1 MAKIQNPENQK
12 GEKLATEINV
22 SESLKN
28 LSEEIHS
35 LEYIV
40 SSITNETMPVTFGL
54 DINVSTNLENVNL
67 EGEEKQLTDAK
78 AAKAYTDKALE
89 TAKAYTDEKV
99 EEETTRATERED
111 SIEVALNA
119 EIERATTR
127 ENAIENSFNNHADDT
142 IKHFKEG
149 EHEQVFSANSLL
161 YSSNKNILSEDGGT
175 YYGIQ
180 FTPEEKLTINK
191 ISILRRDSSAS
202 GITSK
207 YLAIFTN
214 DKNFITISKG
224 VAGTIVDDICN
235 WEFDNISLEAGI
247 TYKFIFPNSESNSF
261 SSATQVNLRALEV
274 SEKTN
279 LSFISNTNGDL
290 DSSSYVPSIAIYGE
304 GRLFAT
310 IDEVA
315 PHISNNIIHL
325 TPDEKETVISLKS
338 ANINNLYD
346 RADNITSVSNNTITF
361 SDGNTAVLEPESIIS
376 AQYAFRAANT
386 TSSQLTEFN
395 KRTVY
400 AHIDGTIETATGVD
414 NASQS
419 SATQH
424 CRYEQDLV
432 DQDDEVTQSLST
444 LINGTGMFVRS
455 KLTLFND
462 DLTCL
467 TNGKSMFASN
477 YELTEFKSPLP
488 SLVYAKGMFTGC
500 RKLTKWRVKLP
511 SLVIGNNMF
520 SSIANDPANYMQ
532 LAEVDTCLPNLTIA
546 RQMFYR
552 CYNLTK
558 FHVPSTSFSNLYDA
572 QEMFQFTKITSINGN
587 FESLEN
593 GERMFADGP
602 TLDAASVQNIAETI
616 RDWSEGYPG
625 MTDDARPIIS
635 LGNIDTSND
644 DILNALNKIVEKGW
658 DVEPDPSQI
667 ATLDSNTIGFF
678 ARVSYTLSNKTH
690 IDENGNQ
697 CSLILVPTLQ
707 WIMNKNVWSPMVSSI
722 EEAETYFNLSK
733 IETPEEPV

>member
-1 MAKIQNPENQK
+1 MAKIQNPQNER
-12 GEKLATEINV
+12 GEVLATEVNV
-22 SESLKN
+22 SESFKN

-35 LEYIV
+35 LDYIT
-40 SSITNETMPVTFGL
+40 SSITKETIPVRFDL
-54 DINVSTNLENVNL
+54 DINVSTNLENVDL

-78 AAKAYTDKALE
+78 AAKNYTDKALE

-99 EEETTRATERED
+99 GEETTRATERED
-111 SIEVALNA
+111 SIEAALNA

-127 ENAIENSFNNHADDT
+127 ENAIENSFNDHADDT

-180 FTPEEKLTINK
+180 FTPKETLTINK
-191 ISILRRDSSAS
+191 ISILRRDSSAA
-202 GITSK
+202 GIGSK
-207 YLAIFTN
+207 YLAIFTD

-235 WEFDNISLEAGI
+235 WGFDNITLEAGI
-247 TYKFIFPNSESNSF
+247 SYKFIFPGSDSSSF
-261 SSATQVNLRALEV
+261 SSATQVSLRALKV
-274 SEKTN
+274 REKTN

-325 TPDEKETVISLKS
+325 TPEEKTTVISLKS
-338 ANINNLYD
+338 TNINNLYD
-346 RADNITSVSNNTITF
+346 RADNVATVSNNIITF
-361 SDGNTAVLEPESIIS
+361 SNGNTAELESENIIS

-386 TSSQLTEFN
+386 TSSQLTSFN
-395 KRTVY
+395 QRTVY
-400 AHIDGTIETATGVD
+400 AHIDGTI
-414 NASQS
+414 QS
-419 SATQH
+419 STTQH

-432 DQDDEVTQSLST
+432 DQDDEATQSLST

-477 YELTEFKSPLP
+477 YELMEFKSPLP
-488 SLVYAKGMFTGC
+488 SLVYGKGMFTGC

-511 SLVIGNNMF
+511 SLVIANNMF
-520 SSIANDPANYMQ
+520 SSTASNEADYMQ

-546 RQMFYR
+546 RQMFAG
-552 CYNLTK
+552 CHNLTK

-572 QEMFQFTKITSINGN
+572 QEMFRFTKITSINGN

-593 GERMFADGP
+593 GEGMFADGP
-602 TLDAASVQNIAETI
+602 TLDVKSVQNIAETI
-616 RDWSEGYPG
+616 RDWSDGYPG
-625 MTDDARPIIS
+625 MTGTDKPVIS
-635 LGNIDTSND
+635 LGTLDTSNA
-644 DILNALNKIVEKGW
+644 DIITALDKIKDKGW
-658 DVEPDPSQI
+658 EIEPDAQQV
-667 ATLDSNTIGFF
+667 ATLNSDTIGFF
-678 ARVSYTLSNKTH
+678 ARVSYTISNKTH
-690 IDENGNQ
+690 VDENGNQ
-697 CSLILVPTLQ
+697 CSLVLVPTLQ
-707 WIMNKNVWSPMVSSI
+707 WITNKDEWSPMVSSI
-722 EEAETYFNLSK
+722 EEAETHFNLSK
-733 IETPEEPV
+733 IEIPEETI